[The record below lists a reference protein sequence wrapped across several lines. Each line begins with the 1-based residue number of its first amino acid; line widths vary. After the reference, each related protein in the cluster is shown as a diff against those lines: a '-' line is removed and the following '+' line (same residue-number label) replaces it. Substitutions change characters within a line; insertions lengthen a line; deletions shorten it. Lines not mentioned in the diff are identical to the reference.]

1 MASTVRSRTTN
12 SFPPQDDLF
21 LDNHTI
27 DAFVLIGL
35 VAVGAGNTL
44 SIGRQ
49 STSTQIVRRH
59 PWLT

>member
-1 MASTVRSRTTN
+1 MRSRTTN

-21 LDNHTI
+21 LDNHII

-35 VAVGAGNTL
+35 VAVGARNTL

-49 STSTQIVRRH
+49 WTSTQIVRRQ